1 MKRRFIFWNKVKGG
15 GTILNKTLYDQLRWR
30 EHELPSHAANG
41 HTSLYV
47 GETGETGETATLV
60 AGVHGDE
67 GPWGALALRQLLREP
82 AHILKGRL
90 RVVLAANPLAL
101 EADARNAPLD
111 HLDLNRSFPGDL
123 GGSHTEV
130 LAATL
135 RAELGG
141 SALVV
146 DLHGGGSWCVNAFAF
161 RFEGSEALAAEIGAP
176 FVVDAPEK
184 ASTLTQYARAQGA
197 RAVAVE
203 MGGRSRD
210 EAVWQNRVA
219 DGLLR
224 VLDRAGVVR
233 AARPLEPS
241 PASIPVAS
249 VDVLRPRTGGL
260 FVPTLREEA
269 VGTVVTRDTELG
281 RLLHPHTLAP
291 LETFTAPFS
300 QTALLLLRPHTC
312 VLEGG
317 AMTYVVA
324 KPL

>member
-1 MKRRFIFWNKVKGG
+1 MSD
-15 GTILNKTLYDQLRWR
+15 TLDDQLRWR
-30 EHELPSHAANG
+30 EQRLPGHAANQTTTLHIG
-41 HTSLYV
+41 DI
-47 GETGETGETATLV
+47 GETGDRATLV

-67 GPWGALALRQLLREP
+67 GPWGALALQRLLQQP
-82 AHILKGRL
+82 VNTLKGRL

-111 HLDLNRSFPGDL
+111 HLDLNRTFPGDQD
-123 GGSHTEV
+123 GSHTEV

-135 RAELGG
+135 AAELND

-161 RFEGSEALAAEIGAP
+161 RFAGSEALAAEVGAP

-184 ASTLTQYARAQGA
+184 VGTLTHYAKAQGA
-197 RAVAVE
+197 QVLAVE

-210 EAVWQNRVA
+210 ELLWRDRITA
-219 DGLLR
+219 GLLR
-224 VLDRAGVVR
+224 VLTRVGV
-233 AARPLEPS
+233 LEPEDALE
-241 PASIPVAS
+241 PAPTSIPVGS
-249 VDVLRPRTGGL
+249 TEVLRPRTGGL
-260 FVPTLREEA
+260 FVPTLREAA
-269 VGTVVTRDTELG
+269 VGTVVAQGTELG
-281 RLLHPHTLAP
+281 RSLHPHTLA
-291 LETFTAPFS
+291 LKETFTAPYP

-324 KPL
+324 EPH